1 MVAAWEE
8 LCLTMRVSA
17 GFVKLRVAALKELLQ
32 AGVNF
37 GDEGGQCSAR
47 IKSVNFTV
55 TASWEELCLT
65 MQCTLL
71 LFFRWNSVSQ
81 RRSTMQYKLRQAQ
94 RCCSFGGTCLTMQ
107 CRLSEAQGLLQPG
120 WNPVSQRRSTMQCKL
135 RQAQGCCSFGRN
147 CVCCV
152 AAA

>member
-47 IKSVNFTV
+47 IKSVNLTV

-71 LFFRWNSVSQ
+71 LFFSVE
-81 RRSTMQYKLRQAQ
+81 
-94 RCCSFGGTCLTMQ
+94 FCLTTQVNNAVQASSSSEMLQ
-107 CRLSEAQGLLQPG
+107 LWGNLSDNA
-120 WNPVSQRRSTMQCKL
+120 V
-135 RQAQGCCSFGRN
+135 QA
-147 CVCCV
+147 
-152 AAA
+152 